1 MKKATLKQLPADPVF
16 GVLTQYQQ
24 DDNPKKVN
32 LVVGAY
38 RDDDEK
44 PWVLPCVRL
53 AEKKIVTSKELSSYN
68 KEYLPMTGTE
78 EYKHVTQ
85 VILFGEKWA
94 TENKSRIISVQSFS
108 GTGALRLGT
117 EFMVRAM
124 KGKILYL
131 PNLTWANHK
140 SICEDSGIEFEEYP
154 YYDRHTK
161 ALDFQNLLDYFNN
174 LPAES
179 VILLHAIAHNPTGVD
194 PTQDQWRKIM
204 QVFKERS
211 HFAFFDCAY
220 QGFASGDAER
230 DGFVIKLWAE
240 EGLEMM
246 VAQSFSKNFG
256 LYNERIGGFHIVTA
270 ADGNAEIVP
279 HADGYMARIVRA
291 MYSSPSSHGALIIQT
306 ILTDSELR
314 AQWKKDLET
323 MANRLLWS
331 RKTLYEELVRLRT
344 PGNWDFIIKQIGM
357 FTFTGLTQ
365 QQVTELIQ
373 KYHIYLLQNGRIS
386 LSGVNSK
393 NVHYIAQSI
402 HDVVVGPHID
412 VHLTRNLKSSL

>member
-1 MKKATLKQLPADPVF
+1 
-16 GVLTQYQQ
+16 VLT
-24 DDNPKKVN
+24 
-32 LVVGAY
+32 
-38 RDDDEK
+38 
-44 PWVLPCVRL
+44 
-53 AEKKIVTSKELSSYN
+53 KELSSYN

-78 EYKHVTQ
+78 EYKHATQ
-85 VILFGEKWA
+85 VILFGEKFSN
-94 TENKSRIISVQSFS
+94 ENKARIISVQSFS

-117 EFMVRAM
+117 EFMARAM

-140 SICEDSGIEFEEYP
+140 SICEDSGIAFEEYP

-161 ALDFQNLLDYFNN
+161 SLDYENLLDYFNN
-174 LPAES
+174 LPPES

-194 PTQDQWRKIM
+194 PTQEQWRKIM
-204 QVFKERS
+204 QVFKDRN

-230 DGFVIKLWAE
+230 DGFVVKLWAE

-246 VAQSFSKNFG
+246 IAQSFSKNFG
-256 LYNERIGGFHIVTA
+256 LYNERIGAFHIVTA
-270 ADGNAEIVP
+270 GDGHPEIVP

-306 ILTDSELR
+306 ILTDADLR

-323 MANRLLWS
+323 MANRLLWC
-331 RKTLYEELVRLRT
+331 RQTLFEELVRLRT
-344 PGNWDFIIKQIGM
+344 PGSWDFIIKQIGM

-365 QQVTELIQ
+365 QQVTELSQ
-373 KYHIYLLQNGRIS
+373 RYHIYLLQNGRIS

-393 NVHYIAQSI
+393 NVLYIAQSI
-402 HDVVVGPHID
+402 HDVVVGPHLD
-412 VHLTRNLKSSL
+412 VHLAGNLKSSL

>member
-1 MKKATLKQLPADPVF
+1 MNKATLKKLPSDPVF
-16 GVLTQYQQ
+16 GVLSQYQK
-24 DDNPKKVN
+24 DGNTKKVN

-44 PWVLPCVRL
+44 PWVLPCVKM
-53 AEKKIVTSKELSSYN
+53 AEKKIVQTKEHVNYN

-78 EYKHVTQ
+78 EYKQATQ
-85 VILFGEKWA
+85 VILFGENWSKA
-94 TENKSRIISVQSFS
+94 NKDRIITVQSFS

-117 EFMVRAM
+117 EFMDRAM

-140 SICEDSGIEFEEYP
+140 SICEDSGILFEEYP

-161 ALDFQNLLDYFNN
+161 ALDFNNLIEYFNK
-174 LPAES
+174 LPQES

-194 PTQDQWRKIM
+194 PTQEEWRKIM
-204 QVFKERS
+204 QVFKEKN

-230 DGFVIKLWAE
+230 DGFVVKLWAE

-256 LYNERIGGFHIVTA
+256 LYNERIGAFHIVTA
-270 ADGNAEIVP
+270 ANGHPEIVP
-279 HADGYMARIVRA
+279 HADGFLARIVRA

-306 ILTDSELR
+306 ILTDPELMN
-314 AQWKKDLET
+314 QWKKDLVT
-323 MANRLLWS
+323 MADRLLWC
-331 RKTLYEELVRLRT
+331 RKTLYDELVRLRT

-373 KYHIYLLQNGRIS
+373 KHHIYLLQNGRIS

-402 HDVVVGPHID
+402 HDVCI
-412 VHLTRNLKSSL
+412 